1 MEWCYMNKKMNTI
14 NSVLSLVISDIHKGK
29 EKIFNIAE
37 SLKEQYEKDKTEL
50 EYIVEKIDSLS
61 QELKGLERA
70 DLNMRKKLAEA
81 SMNFQEDEEIVK
93 KIYDDALNVRVEYL
107 TKQKEEKRLLY
118 KKETLEKSLSSNA
131 SNIDEADTVIEQVSV
146 VINYLQGDI
155 SSNIEMVEENNKIAY
170 AIRFVEAQEKER
182 NRIAREI
189 HDGPAQYLASSLMR
203 IDFCKMLLNNN
214 LQEGLSELEDL
225 KGNLKKT
232 LKEVRNIIFDL
243 KPPFLN
249 GVTLVT
255 ALEDLKE
262 AFQEECRTNIKM
274 RIRDNNVIL
283 DYIVEVAV
291 YRIVQEILTNVK
303 KHAEAESV
311 DVKIEF
317 TEQNVHINIKDN
329 GKGFDIN
336 TLMKNLRKS
345 NKSYGLT
352 GIYDRV
358 EEMGGTIKVNTN
370 INCGTEFRIKLP
382 AFRGKDESGKISNN

>member
-1 MEWCYMNKKMNTI
+1 MNKKMNTI

>member
-61 QELKGLERA
+61 EELKGLERA

-118 KKETLEKSLSSNA
+118 KKETLEKSLASNA